1 MGFQSSLSHHIHT
14 SFFNKMLNSAFKKQ
28 EILRPA
34 KLPHHEIKLVQRPGL
49 SGDCFNVVADGVRTS
64 AVLSTHAD
72 TGARDDKEFRHAQ
85 FHLAMHVMWRK
96 PRPDGGIIVIG
107 VSVIHSTTVKGD
119 RLEEYHNHVMRTF
132 FDIVH
137 SVRDPSIMKERYH
150 SWFEHVQRCEQR
162 NKWV

>member
-1 MGFQSSLSHHIHT
+1 MGFQSSLSDHIHT

-34 KLPHHEIKLVQRPGL
+34 KLPFHEIKLVQRLGFE
-49 SGDCFNVVADGVRTS
+49 GDSFNLIANGV
-64 AVLSTHAD
+64 L
-72 TGARDDKEFRHAQ
+72 TGAALKTQAASRARDDKEFPQAQ

-96 PRPDGGIIVIG
+96 PRADGGHSVIG
-107 VSVIHSTTVKGD
+107 VSIIHDTTVKGD
-119 RLEEYHNHVMRTF
+119 RLEEYHNHVVRTF

-137 SVRDPSIMKERYH
+137 SVRDPSTMRERH
-150 SWFEHVQRCEQR
+150 HIWFEHTKRCEQR